1 MRFFEFADADVDL
14 DKFVIILK
22 NFVGRSAS
30 KKQAAK
36 LNWKSLQ
43 QIADRSGFEMGAD
56 YETNQNL

>member
-1 MRFFEFADADVDL
+1 MRFFEFADTDVDL

-30 KKQAAK
+30 KKQASK

-43 QIADRSGFEMGAD
+43 QIADRSGFEMGAR
-56 YETNQNL
+56 